1 MMLSGGTLGA
11 TRILFLTTVSLIL
24 KNHTGDLPLWL
35 NGPGMGF
42 GLDYGVILD
51 PGAVATPLSQGAAHW
66 GGAYCTLSW
75 IDPQEQSVG
84 ILLTQVRP
92 YSHLN
97 IRQDFQSLTY
107 QAITESYR

>member
-1 MMLSGGTLGA
+1 MLSGGNLGA
-11 TRILFLTTVSLIL
+11 TRILFLTTVSLNL

-42 GLDYGVILD
+42 GLNYGVIMD
-51 PGAVATPLSQGAAHW
+51 RGAVATPLSQGAAYW

-75 IDPQEQSVG
+75 IDPQEQLVG

-97 IRQDFQSLTY
+97 IRQDFQALTY

>member
-1 MMLSGGTLGA
+1 MILNGGILGE
-11 TRILFLTTVSLIL
+11 TRILSPTTVSLIL
-24 KNHTGDLPLWL
+24 ENHTGDLPLWL
-35 NGPGMGF
+35 TGPGMGF
-42 GLDYGVILD
+42 GLGYGVVVD
-51 PGAVATPLSQGAAHW
+51 RGAAATPLSQGAAYW

-75 IDPQEQSVG
+75 IDTQEQLVG

-97 IRQDFQSLTY
+97 IRQDFQALTY